1 MAKRVYFAFHY
12 QDVIDFRA
20 NVVRKHNFT
29 GGVEAAGYYDYS
41 IWETA
46 KKTSDLAL
54 KKMINAELS
63 GSSVTAVLVGSQ
75 TYARRWVRYEIM
87 KSVEKGNVML
97 GVHINGIKGKDGQT
111 KALGPTLSITW
122 VSR

>member
-29 GGVEAAGYYDYS
+29 GGVETAGYYDHS

-46 KKTSDLAL
+46 KKNES
-54 KKMINAELS
+54 S
-63 GSSVTAVLVGSQ
+63 GSEAADKFRTRKYICYRSSHRFRYVATTLGAV
-75 TYARRWVRYEIM
+75 
-87 KSVEKGNVML
+87 
-97 GVHINGIKGKDGQT
+97 
-111 KALGPTLSITW
+111 
-122 VSR
+122 